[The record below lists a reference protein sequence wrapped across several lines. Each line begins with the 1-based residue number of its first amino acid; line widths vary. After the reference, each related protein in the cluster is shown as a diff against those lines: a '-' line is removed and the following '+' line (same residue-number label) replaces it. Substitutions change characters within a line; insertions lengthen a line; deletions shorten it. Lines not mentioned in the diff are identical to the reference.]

1 MSNNLSAQ
9 KLTPAIS
16 PGLGKEDTLSSANSM
31 EAVVVSK
38 EKQSAG
44 NRFIAPSRSDVS
56 ILKLLS
62 DVDDIIDKCRRGPL
76 GLMVGFQED
85 LFHTTMLKIRANLPE
100 EMKMAAR
107 LAREQEELLLE
118 TRSSS
123 IRLHEE
129 AKKSAEEALQAAMNE
144 ASLKA
149 KQTIEEAQKQAA
161 QLLEEAK
168 KTASRMVQ
176 ESEIVQQAIV
186 VARETAKRTEE
197 ESRNTR
203 KGADAYAS
211 AVLTNLDDVLSK
223 ALSQVQRGR
232 EML

>member
-1 MSNNLSAQ
+1 
-9 KLTPAIS
+9 
-16 PGLGKEDTLSSANSM
+16 M
-31 EAVVVSK
+31 EAVVVTK
-38 EKQSAG
+38 EKQSSVP
-44 NRFIAPSRSDVS
+44 RFVAPSRSDVS
-56 ILKLLS
+56 ILKLLT
-62 DVDDIIDKCRRGPL
+62 DVDDIIDKCKRGPL
-76 GLMVGFQED
+76 GLLVGFQED

-107 LAREQEELLLE
+107 LAKEQEELLLE

-129 AKKSAEEALQAAMNE
+129 AKKSAEEAMQAAMNE

-149 KQTIEEAQKQAA
+149 KQTVEEAQKQAA
-161 QLLEEAK
+161 QIIEEAK

-176 ESEIVQQAIV
+176 ENEIVQQAIV

-197 ESRNTR
+197 EARNTR

-211 AVLTNLDDVLSK
+211 AVLSNLDDVLSK